1 MKLNFRHPVW
11 PWIGLTVILV
21 LHAVAIQRLHPENY
35 FGMHQDDSVYLS
47 SAHSIA
53 EGDGYVLP
61 SVPGTPPA
69 TKYPVLYPWMLSW
82 IWRANIPFPANIRIA
97 IAISEFFTLAFGAL
111 AFLLLRRFR
120 RINSLEALLLTAAC
134 VFHPAVMFLGANIMS
149 DMPFCAFVLAAL
161 LLADSA
167 MRPAAGIAK
176 SALSAC
182 FTGLSILCRVLGVP
196 VAAGIFI
203 SGVLRKSWRQPA
215 TFAAITAAFFAPAAW
230 SILFPKSIPPPASLD
245 AFGPGWPETWFYYT
259 NYFAFRKLDT
269 TAAHAGWA
277 TLVNQFTY
285 FVTQLPSYFLSPLF
299 NRNIPLLFV
308 ATLVVFW
315 MILAGIVR
323 LIRTDGWKPLYAV
336 LPFYFVMV
344 LLWDYPDWRRF
355 IICFLPLFAAALWL
369 EGKRAIGRC
378 LISIR
383 ENRSTGDKA
392 VAATAL
398 VALLALAFSI
408 AINLVTGERSSLRD
422 LTRDR
427 ASLLAEKREAYDWLR
442 ANAPQDARVIA
453 GEDVCVY
460 LYTGRQAMTSLAFL
474 HAGAYDD
481 TIFQRDLDHITD
493 VARAIGAKYWLASPD
508 DSDKQWVAAKPRM
521 EARLQEVESVLPEL
535 FRSTGGR
542 VKIYALPCI
551 EDPATPS
558 CEASERVLF
567 PWQHRSVNP

>member
-82 IWRANIPFPANIRIA
+82 IWRANIPFPANIRTA

-203 SGVLRKSWRQPA
+203 SGVLRKSWRQAGDIRRHHRRIFRASSMEHPLSKIHSPSSITRRLRPRLARNVVLLHQLFRVSQTRYDGRARGLGHARKSVHLFCDAAPKLFSLSAIQSQHPA
-215 TFAAITAAFFAPAAW
+215 TFRRDPRSF
-230 SILFPKSIPPPASLD
+230 LD
-245 AFGPGWPETWFYYT
+245 DPRG
-259 NYFAFRKLDT
+259 
-269 TAAHAGWA
+269 
-277 TLVNQFTY
+277 
-285 FVTQLPSYFLSPLF
+285 
-299 NRNIPLLFV
+299 NRR
-308 ATLVVFW
+308 
-315 MILAGIVR
+315 G
-323 LIRTDGWKPLYAV
+323 
-336 LPFYFVMV
+336 
-344 LLWDYPDWRRF
+344 
-355 IICFLPLFAAALWL
+355 
-369 EGKRAIGRC
+369 
-378 LISIR
+378 
-383 ENRSTGDKA
+383 
-392 VAATAL
+392 
-398 VALLALAFSI
+398 
-408 AINLVTGERSSLRD
+408 
-422 LTRDR
+422 
-427 ASLLAEKREAYDWLR
+427 
-442 ANAPQDARVIA
+442 
-453 GEDVCVY
+453 
-460 LYTGRQAMTSLAFL
+460 
-474 HAGAYDD
+474 
-481 TIFQRDLDHITD
+481 
-493 VARAIGAKYWLASPD
+493 
-508 DSDKQWVAAKPRM
+508 
-521 EARLQEVESVLPEL
+521 
-535 FRSTGGR
+535 
-542 VKIYALPCI
+542 
-551 EDPATPS
+551 
-558 CEASERVLF
+558 
-567 PWQHRSVNP
+567 